1 MARPRTQCAADP
13 DCTRQHYARG
23 LCEPHYAAARRA
35 GLLPDNQSRPPR
47 EATAAEVEWLLGTDA
62 PETIA
67 ARLGYRNLEALCV
80 ALSRAG
86 RVDLVARLRDDTDSG
101 RVPRGRL
108 THQLT

>member
-1 MARPRTQCAADP
+1 MRVSRRTQCAADP

-23 LCEPHYAAARRA
+23 LCEPHYRAAKRA
-35 GLLPDNQSRPPR
+35 GLLPDNQSRPQS
-47 EATAAEVEWLLGTDA
+47 TAAEAEWLLGTDA

-67 ARLGYRNLEALCV
+67 ARLGYRDLKALCA